1 MKLYQRRSYI
11 AAIENGPQV
20 DGMYIEEKQDG
31 YSFRNYGDY
40 LLVGG
45 GGHKTGKK
53 GQGYSALFEFVSR
66 YYPDKNMIF
75 QWSAQDCMSLD
86 GIPYIGKHHR
96 GRDGLYVAT
105 GFNKWGMTGSMAS
118 ALILRDI
125 ITGKENEWENLCSPS
140 RFMGKKQLFVNMGN
154 SIAHLL
160 SPGKR
165 CTHMGCALNWNAEE
179 RTWECPCHG
188 SRYDEKGHILDNP
201 AKRDLSVKKE

>member
-1 MKLYQRRSYI
+1 
-11 AAIENGPQV
+11 
-20 DGMYIEEKQDG
+20 
-31 YSFRNYGDY
+31 
-40 LLVGG
+40 
-45 GGHKTGKK
+45 
-53 GQGYSALFEFVSR
+53 
-66 YYPDKNMIF
+66 
-75 QWSAQDCMSLD
+75 MSLD

-165 CTHMGCALNWNAEE
+165 CTHMGCALNWNAAVSYTHLMI
-179 RTWECPCHG
+179 RLHFSFFCYRCIFFD
-188 SRYDEKGHILDNP
+188 RRNKGIFVNCFFF
-201 AKRDLSVKKE
+201 SQSI